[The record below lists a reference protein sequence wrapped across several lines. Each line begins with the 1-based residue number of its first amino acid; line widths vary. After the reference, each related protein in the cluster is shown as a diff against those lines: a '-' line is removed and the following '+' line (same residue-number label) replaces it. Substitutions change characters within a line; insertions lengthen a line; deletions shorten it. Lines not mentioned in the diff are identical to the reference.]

1 MTTGGISPMTRWMLM
16 AAVLLSAAGRAAAQQ
31 RQHMHS
37 PYAGLESRQIK
48 ALSDSQIQQL
58 RDGEGMSLALA
69 AELNHYPGPRHV
81 LDMAR
86 ELGLSTKQQQQV
98 QAMVQ
103 AHRPKAQELGAAIIA
118 KERQLDQGFAQRTM
132 TEAILRQLTGEVA
145 RLQGDLRYL
154 HLAAHLELR
163 RVLTEKQIKKYDELR
178 GYSKTASPR

>member
-118 KERQLDQGFAQRTM
+118 KER
-132 TEAILRQLTGEVA
+132 
-145 RLQGDLRYL
+145 
-154 HLAAHLELR
+154 
-163 RVLTEKQIKKYDELR
+163 
-178 GYSKTASPR
+178 